1 MAQCNEILVCFSVRV
16 RVRVFMFSSVVSQ
29 MYSGT
34 FTHYIKPVLSMPQIE
49 KLFGLLGYQLSL
61 PRHEQQLQ
69 LQSARVGP
77 ASLDDFLHLSY
88 GFFLAR
94 CECHLLLTALEKNA
108 GDVQWELNMVR
119 ERQRGNSLQ
128 VRLPYATQI
137 K

>member
-1 MAQCNEILVCFSVRV
+1 MKSFLSIL
-16 RVRVFMFSSVVSQ
+16 SSVVSQ

-49 KLFGLLGYQLSL
+49 KLFGLLGYQLSS
-61 PRHEQQLQ
+61 PRHEQLRLQ
-69 LQSARVGP
+69 PSRVGP
-77 ASLDDFLHLSY
+77 ACPDDFLHLSY

-94 CECHLLLTALEKNA
+94 CECHLLLTALGKNA

-128 VRLPYATQI
+128 VCPPYVR
-137 K
+137 